1 MTTPTISKPAE
12 PGIWTRLWHR
22 LRAFDEAV
30 HDNPTQALHRRIRRM
45 EARLDDLE
53 AGDA

>member
-12 PGIWTRLWHR
+12 SGIWTRLWHG

-30 HDNPTQALHRRIRRM
+30 HDNPTQALYRRIRRM

-53 AGDA
+53 AGAT